1 MNRNLSNGKKM
12 KKSYS
17 QRFRNEGL
25 IKKKEIDNLINKI
38 FEYKKKN
45 LKQGKP
51 LIHESKEKNRKE
63 NLILSLRNE
72 KKYLQNLNQQ
82 LNIYLNIITQRKE
95 KSYYNYHQVNS
106 LYQNNKKPVDE
117 LETIMNQFKDKLV
130 FLKTDQNILIN
141 DFEKKLNEKQNL
153 KKELGNKIK
162 KLNNDIDKMYIRI
175 NDLKKTK
182 SELYKKMGEEQSKFI
197 DEKTLRNKIKQLEDL
212 CIKLTIKN
220 NPNSRN
226 QTLSNLILQSENT
239 EIQLKELEIKN
250 KILQNQYKIL
260 KEKINNKIVEE
271 ENIKTLIQLK
281 KDSNYKKYY
290 ELLEQLEMKSEIKK
304 TYGSQSMTSLL
315 TNNFSM

>member
-1 MNRNLSNGKKM
+1 
-12 KKSYS
+12 
-17 QRFRNEGL
+17 
-25 IKKKEIDNLINKI
+25 
-38 FEYKKKN
+38 
-45 LKQGKP
+45 
-51 LIHESKEKNRKE
+51 
-63 NLILSLRNE
+63 
-72 KKYLQNLNQQ
+72 
-82 LNIYLNIITQRKE
+82 
-95 KSYYNYHQVNS
+95 
-106 LYQNNKKPVDE
+106 
-117 LETIMNQFKDKLV
+117 MNQFKDKLV

-153 KKELGNKIK
+153 KKELGNKIN